1 MKRLVSLVLVML
13 LSVSLL
19 ACGNSGAS
27 AGGSATSPVPGQ
39 PALQPGQQLVGY
51 GKTNITPELAL
62 PLGGYG
68 NTETRIS
75 EGFLEYLYATCI
87 AVTDQEGN
95 TALLFGLDVIATGSK
110 AFTDARAQISEKYG
124 IPEDYIIMSASH
136 NHSSPD
142 LGSKLPNVAKWIP
155 ILTQRLV
162 ECADMAMADRAPADV
177 YTTVTETEGLNFVR
191 RYKVE
196 GDFVVG
202 YISWITLYNYKV
214 IGYESEPD
222 RSLRLLKF
230 DREEKPDIMVAN
242 FQTHP
247 HRGGSAT
254 NKLMTSDL
262 VGVFRQEIEEKLG
275 YQVVYF
281 TGAAGNINPSSL
293 ISEHNAAKD
302 YREQG
307 KLLAK
312 YAIDA
317 DNTYE
322 KINGGAVRATSMTYT
337 GTINHTED
345 HLLSVAKEAQK
356 LWTETNDIQTVAKAY
371 LPHGISGPY
380 HANAI
385 VSRAGMDKEASFVIG
400 AVSFGDVGF
409 ACAPYEMF
417 DTNGSFIK
425 ENSPFAVTFV
435 AECANG
441 GNGYFP
447 SSLAWDNAGY
457 EVDTCKYVKG
467 TAEELADNFVAML
480 DQLYTG

>member
-1 MKRLVSLVLVML
+1 MKRTISLLLVLLLAVSLM
-13 LSVSLL
+13 
-19 ACGNSGAS
+19 ACGSGEASQEAS
-27 AGGSATSPVPGQ
+27 ATGPVPGQ

-51 GKTNITPELAL
+51 GKVDITPELEL

-75 EGFLEYLYATCI
+75 EGFLEYLYATCF

-95 TALLFGLDVIATGSK
+95 TAILFGLDVIATGSK
-110 AFTDARAQISEKYG
+110 AFRDARTQIAEKYG
-124 IPEDYIIMSASH
+124 IPEDNIVMSASH

-162 ECADMAMADRAPADV
+162 ECADMAMADRAPADL
-177 YTTVTETEGLNFVR
+177 YTTITETEGLNFVR

-202 YISWITLYNYKV
+202 DISWINIYNYNV

-230 DREEKPDIMVAN
+230 DRVEKPDILVAN

-262 VGVFRQEIEEKLG
+262 VGVFRQEIEDKLG

-317 DNTYE
+317 DDSYE
-322 KINGGAVRATSMTYT
+322 KINGGAVRGTSMTYT
-337 GTINHTED
+337 GTIDHTED
-345 HLLSVAKEAQK
+345 HLVSIAREAQK
-356 LWTETNDIQTVAKAY
+356 LWNETNDIPTVAKAY

-380 HANAI
+380 HAGAI
-385 VSRAGMDKEASFVIG
+385 ISKANMGKTESFVIG

-409 ACAPYEMF
+409 AVAPYEMF
-417 DTNGSFIK
+417 DTNGTFIK
-425 ENSPFAVTFV
+425 ENSPFPVTFV

-447 SSLAWDNAGY
+447 SALAWDNAGY

-467 TAEELADNFVAML
+467 TAEELADGFVKML
-480 DQLYTG
+480 TELYNK